1 MKTNTARKL
10 NKSIHVNKTGAKA
23 ELAGFTANGKAWQ
36 TELVQAKTTHG
47 PMDIRLWREVR

>member
-1 MKTNTARKL
+1 MKNNTARKL
-10 NKSIHVNKTGAKA
+10 NKTIRVSSTDKKA
-23 ELAGFTANGKAWQ
+23 DLAGFTANGKAWQ